1 MITSGVYSVKG
12 IGQANVQLDDT
23 KSKAH
28 ITLANM
34 SVGTTFSVFT
44 IDCNAVITKDGYLAI
59 NDHEPTVL
67 EELVI
72 DGINTLAGW
81 IFKH

>member
-1 MITSGVYSVKG
+1 MIASGVYSVKG
-12 IGQANVQLDDT
+12 IGQVNVQLDNT

-28 ITLANM
+28 ITAANM
-34 SVGTTFSVFT
+34 PIGTTFSVFT
-44 IDCNAVITKDGYLAI
+44 IDCNAVITKDGYLSI

-67 EELVI
+67 EKSVI